1 SINLALWMAPLCFIF
16 SSL

>member
-1 SINLALWMAPLCFIF
+1 MIVVFIF